1 MVQKDVTEIK
11 EMLVGIMELS
21 LLMAEVFK
29 NGIQISDFFTIMMKM
44 QSDPRF
50 SKAFEGLKEVKAEA
64 RDLDL
69 EEGIELLM
77 LVAPYVPKLVDA
89 MVKK

>member
-1 MVQKDVTEIK
+1 MEKGIAETK

-29 NGIQISDFFTIMMKM
+29 DGIQLSDFFTIMMKL

-50 SKAFEGLKEVKAEA
+50 VAAFEGIKEVHAEAKDFDLKES
-64 RDLDL
+64 
-69 EEGIELLM
+69 IELLT
-77 LVAPYVPKLVDA
+77 LVGEYVPKLVDA
-89 MVKK
+89 MAKKK